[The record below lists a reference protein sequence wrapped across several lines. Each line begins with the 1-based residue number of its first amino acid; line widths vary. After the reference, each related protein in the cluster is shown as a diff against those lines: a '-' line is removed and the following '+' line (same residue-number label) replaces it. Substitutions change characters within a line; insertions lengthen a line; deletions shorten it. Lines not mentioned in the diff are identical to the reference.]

1 MIRSFEIKQD
11 LLTPVPDGDYRTYD
25 VNYVYGNN
33 AKIIS
38 DLKNQYDF
46 DLDEVLARDDEV
58 VCDYVFQSSGKKFLA
73 ISFLLPELNKGL
85 YLDNLVT
92 PIALLIFKG
101 KLIIVTAHRI
111 AFISQLLTQFQLQD
125 SSNFVVE
132 VTLKI
137 LKTSFELMTNDLRQ
151 LKDKID
157 GLETSISES
166 GPVKPV
172 FGELLTLQKYM
183 ITLSSTYDANKKIV
197 DFLDKHFSDIESF
210 NRENE
215 KIIMKLYDKIDTM
228 NRILK
233 LYGAYLDNFETMI
246 NNMSSFQLNSIMK
259 VLTEISIVLT
269 IPTMVYGLW
278 GINVPVPF
286 AKSDAGIL
294 AVVIISFILSVV
306 VWLWLRRRKYL

>member
-1 MIRSFEIKQD
+1 M
-11 LLTPVPDGDYRTYD
+11 
-25 VNYVYGNN
+25 
-33 AKIIS
+33 
-38 DLKNQYDF
+38 
-46 DLDEVLARDDEV
+46 
-58 VCDYVFQSSGKKFLA
+58 
-73 ISFLLPELNKGL
+73 
-85 YLDNLVT
+85 
-92 PIALLIFKG
+92 
-101 KLIIVTAHRI
+101 
-111 AFISQLLTQFQLQD
+111 
-125 SSNFVVE
+125 
-132 VTLKI
+132 
-137 LKTSFELMTNDLRQ
+137 
-151 LKDKID
+151 
-157 GLETSISES
+157 
-166 GPVKPV
+166 
-172 FGELLTLQKYM
+172 
-183 ITLSSTYDANKKIV
+183 
-197 DFLDKHFSDIESF
+197 DKHFNDIESF

>member
-85 YLDNLVT
+85 HLDNLVT

-125 SSNFVVE
+125 SSNFVA
-132 VTLKI
+132 
-137 LKTSFELMTNDLRQ
+137 
-151 LKDKID
+151 
-157 GLETSISES
+157 ETVRSN
-166 GPVKPV
+166 
-172 FGELLTLQKYM
+172 Y
-183 ITLSSTYDANKKIV
+183 
-197 DFLDKHFSDIESF
+197 LDKHCFIST
-210 NRENE
+210 N
-215 KIIMKLYDKIDTM
+215 
-228 NRILK
+228 ILK
-233 LYGAYLDNFETMI
+233 HSQFEVRAVTKLKDG
-246 NNMSSFQLNSIMK
+246 SLC
-259 VLTEISIVLT
+259 
-269 IPTMVYGLW
+269 IP
-278 GINVPVPF
+278 
-286 AKSDAGIL
+286 
-294 AVVIISFILSVV
+294 
-306 VWLWLRRRKYL
+306 